1 MSSVN
6 YKKTRRATKKAV
18 RVAVTPPIHNLYEL
32 KVKPSLLSFPTMSEM
47 TTTDITTFNYK
58 PGFAELNP
66 GKRRMY
72 WSVAVCCVYED
83 SD

>member
-18 RVAVTPPIHNLYEL
+18 RVAVTPPIHNLYKL

-47 TTTDITTFNYK
+47 TTTDIKNMVQHENNIK
-58 PGFAELNP
+58 LKDNWNELPKGTNLFELID
-66 GKRRMY
+66 K
-72 WSVAVCCVYED
+72 E
-83 SD
+83 